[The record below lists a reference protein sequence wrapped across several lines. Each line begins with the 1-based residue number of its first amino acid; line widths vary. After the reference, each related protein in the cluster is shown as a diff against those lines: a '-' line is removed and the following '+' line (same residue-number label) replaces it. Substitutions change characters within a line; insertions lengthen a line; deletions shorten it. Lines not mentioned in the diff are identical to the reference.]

1 MTKKQRALFACG
13 ALASLAA
20 CKDTTGPAPPA
31 AVQPLSP
38 PTLSAMVGSE
48 VNLQVKVSD
57 AKGKPR
63 QRVSVQWSVAAGS
76 INPATA
82 QTDAQGIATTTWV
95 LGTTAGEQTAT
106 ATVAN
111 LPPVIFRAAATPG
124 DVATLMIAPAA
135 DTLDPGQLKQLSLT
149 AADQYGNAIAN
160 PPVSFSS
167 SDTTVAAVAASGR
180 VRADWP
186 GTALISAISGT
197 QKATA
202 QIIVRA
208 FGARIGTGGTSSCG
222 LARNGEAFCW
232 GLNVSG
238 ELGIGSTDVQPHP
251 VPTRVTG
258 GQRFAFM
265 SVGSSHS
272 CGLTSSGEA
281 FCWGRNEYGQLGTT
295 TTEMCGPSTNRFPCS
310 STPVRVSGDLTFR
323 SIHAGPSSACGIT
336 TTHQAYCWGLNSEG
350 QLGSGTSISHTPT
363 PIPIAGG
370 HNFALVD
377 LGGSHGCGITTS
389 GETYCWGANKS
400 GQLGN
405 PSAPSPSGPVL
416 VTGGHRFRIISA
428 NALYTC
434 GLTIEGQAYCWG
446 TNAHGQLGNGTT
458 KMTSTPTAVA
468 GGHMFV
474 AIETGSTH
482 ACAITPGST
491 AYCWG
496 DNQRGQLGNGAAIS
510 KSVPVP
516 VSGGLTFASISAGG
530 GHTCGITRA
539 MQAYC
544 WGLNSWGELGT
555 GTTATS
561 AVPVRVSGF
570 DP

>member
-63 QRVSVQWSVAAGS
+63 QGVSVQWSVTAGS

-111 LPPVIFRAAATPG
+111 LPPVIFRAAATP
-124 DVATLMIAPAA
+124 
-135 DTLDPGQLKQLSLT
+135 
-149 AADQYGNAIAN
+149 
-160 PPVSFSS
+160 
-167 SDTTVAAVAASGR
+167 
-180 VRADWP
+180 
-186 GTALISAISGT
+186 
-197 QKATA
+197 
-202 QIIVRA
+202 A

-265 SVGSSHS
+265 SVGSTHS

-281 FCWGRNEYGQLGTT
+281 FCWGSNQYGQLGTT

-310 STPVRVSGDLTFR
+310 SSPVRVSGDLTFR

-416 VTGGHRFRIISA
+416 VTGGHRFRIIRA
-428 NALYTC
+428 HALYTC

-468 GGHMFV
+468 GGHTFV

-496 DNQRGQLGNGAAIS
+496 NNQWGQLGNGAAIS

-530 GHTCGITRA
+530 GHTCGITRV